1 MLNRGELQRLEE
13 EANLIVNRTKDL
25 IDDLAEKTQMA
36 TEIFMHHLFNPEK
49 QLSLESHPENEN
61 DEPEGTESSSSL
73 TGFVEVENLAM
84 KTDSE

>member
-1 MLNRGELQRLEE
+1 MYRSYKFNS
-13 EANLIVNRTKDL
+13 
-25 IDDLAEKTQMA
+25 AENFFH
-36 TEIFMHHLFNPEK
+36 II
-49 QLSLESHPENEN
+49 SESHPENEN